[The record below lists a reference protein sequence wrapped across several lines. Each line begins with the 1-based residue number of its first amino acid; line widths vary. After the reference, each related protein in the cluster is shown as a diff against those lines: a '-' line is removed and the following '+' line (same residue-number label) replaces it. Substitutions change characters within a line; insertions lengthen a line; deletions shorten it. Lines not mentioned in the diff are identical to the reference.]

1 MMSQLSKCFSEP
13 RSASREQE
21 SKPDPQLVEKVEK
34 YEEEIK
40 DLKKKNTRKD
50 DIVVFYKER
59 YDNLEAQY
67 EEYKESNPIEH
78 KKPE

>member
-1 MMSQLSKCFSEP
+1 
-13 RSASREQE
+13 
-21 SKPDPQLVEKVEK
+21 VEK

-59 YDNLEAQY
+59 YDNLEA
-67 EEYKESNPIEH
+67 
-78 KKPE
+78 